1 MENNTILLMQG
12 FVQGIG
18 FTIAVYFTIKNI
30 KIHLKELKKNK
41 VFKKKENK

>member
-1 MENNTILLMQG
+1 MNKETILLMQG

-18 FTIAVYFTIKNI
+18 FTVMIYFTVKNI

-41 VFKKKENK
+41 VFKKKGE